1 MLLLPAIDILGG
13 HAVRLERGDFTQQTL
28 YSDDPVNA
36 AQSFVRAGARA
47 LHVVDLDGARAGVPR
62 NLDQVRRITAAVNVP
77 VELGGGL
84 RSTEAIA
91 AALKAGARS
100 VILGTAALD
109 DPQLVATAVAGSGDR
124 LVVSLDARA
133 GLVATGGWSEQ
144 TEVPVRDAIAS
155 LQAAGVRRFVYS
167 SIERDGMLTGPDLE
181 GARDVA
187 AAVSGSFVYSGGIAE
202 LADLRALAELRLPN
216 LSGVI
221 AGKALYERK
230 FGVRDAQQLLDRLG

>member
-13 HAVRLERGDFTQQTL
+13 HAVRLERGDFAQQTV
-28 YSDDPVNA
+28 YSEDPVKA
-36 AQSFVRAGARA
+36 AESFVQAGART

-62 NLDQVRRITAAVNVP
+62 NLDQVRRITAAVSVP

-84 RSTEAIA
+84 RSRQAIA
-91 AALKAGARS
+91 AALEAGVAR

-109 DPQLVATAVAGSGDR
+109 DPELVAAAVADSDDR

-133 GLVATGGWSEQ
+133 GRVATAGWSEQ
-144 TEVPVRDAIAS
+144 TEVPVREAIAS
-155 LQAAGVRRFVYS
+155 LEEAGVQRFVYS

-181 GARDVA
+181 GAKDVA

-202 LADLRALAELRLPN
+202 LDDLRALAELRLPN
-216 LSGVI
+216 ISGVI

-230 FGVRDAQQLLDRLG
+230 FGVQDAQQLLDRLG